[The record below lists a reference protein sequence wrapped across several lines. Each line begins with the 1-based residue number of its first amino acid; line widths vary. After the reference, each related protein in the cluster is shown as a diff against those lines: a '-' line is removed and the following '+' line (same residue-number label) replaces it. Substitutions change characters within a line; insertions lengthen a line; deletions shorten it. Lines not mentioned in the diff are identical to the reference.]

1 MKFCSKRTQTNGWLG
16 QIDPPLCLLLTTA
29 AAVAVVAV
37 VAVVVGLAGLAVTVQ
52 ETMGVPNV
60 TFLSNF
66 FLGFPPCCLPC

>member
-1 MKFCSKRTQTNGWLG
+1 MKKMRTQTNRWLG

-37 VAVVVGLAGLAVTVQ
+37 VAGLAGLAVTVQ